1 MTKTEPSR
9 EEFLEKVASLE
20 EGVQEDFH
28 YGHHSHPKEN
38 YSRLDLNRPG

>member
-20 EGVQEDFH
+20 EGVQEDFLMVTILT
-28 YGHHSHPKEN
+28 
-38 YSRLDLNRPG
+38 RRRTIVV